1 MKIHSVPQIELYE
14 KKNMFITLMG
24 RLIDITIKRCETKL
38 TGYFPQPNNWIYNEE
53 EIPRKI
59 GIKSVRVEYILTKTD
74 KYDNEVI
81 YFKWEIKRGVASA
94 AETGS

>member
-1 MKIHSVPQIELYE
+1 
-14 KKNMFITLMG
+14 MG

-59 GIKSVRVEYILTKTD
+59 GIKRDKTG
-74 KYDNEVI
+74 
-81 YFKWEIKRGVASA
+81 FKIAVSTGL
-94 AETGS
+94 ETPLLFYGCK